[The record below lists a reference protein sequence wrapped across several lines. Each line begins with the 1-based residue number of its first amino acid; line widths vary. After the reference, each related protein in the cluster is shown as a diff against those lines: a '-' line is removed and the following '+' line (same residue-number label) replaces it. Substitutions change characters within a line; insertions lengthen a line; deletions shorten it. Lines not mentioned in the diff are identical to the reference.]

1 MTPRG
6 NTNTNTSTSTSTSTD
21 ANGPPTENADH
32 RGPTG
37 ATGATG
43 ATGVPGALAWA
54 LGTNPQPGD
63 QVANVNVN
71 VNDDVIIGITV
82 PAAPTLIATSMHPGP
97 AV

>member
-43 ATGVPGALAWA
+43 ATAVPGALA
-54 LGTNPQPGD
+54 TNPQPGD
-63 QVANVNVN
+63 HVANANVNF
-71 VNDDVIIGITV
+71 NDDVIIGITV